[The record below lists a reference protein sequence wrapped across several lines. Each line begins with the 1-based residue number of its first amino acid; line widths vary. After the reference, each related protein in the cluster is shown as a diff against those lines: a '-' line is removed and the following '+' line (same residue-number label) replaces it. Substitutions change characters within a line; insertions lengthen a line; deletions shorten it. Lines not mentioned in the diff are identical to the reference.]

1 MVQLSPDFMTRA
13 SSKDTAALQKWLP
26 YQSLTLTGV
35 NGEKGV
41 FAMVDKTEDRTQ
53 PLRSPKERKP
63 SVRQKLRQPL
73 PEKTV
78 ERVQKS
84 KTQER

>member
-1 MVQLSPDFMTRA
+1 MA
-13 SSKDTAALQKWLP
+13 
-26 YQSLTLTGV
+26 LTGV

-41 FAMVDKTEDRTQ
+41 FAMFDKAEDRTQ

-73 PEKTV
+73 PEKTA
-78 ERVQKS
+78 EKVQKS